1 MCGGAVFFGCSTPIH
16 DSKLDAKKYARNP
29 REVRPRGTYLLQ
41 SKLNEA
47 KLTPLGKFVPGGVYL
62 IQGTFLKVF
71 IYGFRQLSPRIL
83 TSTGSTFP
91 EGVKFYVLTGMKIPP
106 PHVGPKIGT
115 VRYVRS

>member
-1 MCGGAVFFGCSTPIH
+1 MLGGPPFLVCPTRIH
-16 DSKLDAKKYARNP
+16 DSKLDAEKSARNP

-62 IQGTFLKVF
+62 MQGTFLKVF

-83 TSTGSTFP
+83 TSAGSNFP
-91 EGVKFYVLTGMKIPP
+91 EGLKFYRGYGMKRWPP
-106 PHVGPKIGT
+106 EHRLKKTYVG
-115 VRYVRS
+115 S